1 MITPTFSVDQ
11 DDNFIKISIHVPYVK
26 SQDVEFY
33 IENNEFKFCLHPY
46 YLRLRFPGNIVED
59 DRAEASYD
67 ISKGDIN
74 VKLGKENPGEY
85 FPDLDLLTKLLARRE
100 NTRDQEKRQFSKTLI
115 EVVEN
120 KREHDDNDVESQ
132 MKQRLSE
139 FDEGKQVS
147 FKKLID
153 NNVNFYSAFL
163 YLLIALDFDWEI
175 EQEIPKQPELLI
187 TARYGFNGQY
197 NRYFTHVQETCNE
210 INEIKDPESST
221 FESRHR
227 DRIEAED
234 LKFDEE
240 YYMGDYTFDE
250 EIKRVMNYKTV
261 WWKLLRRI
269 QTTKEESN
277 SSIIDSSNG
286 DFSKSNPSNSKIEN
300 DVTSKQNQ
308 QSNCAT
314 FSLKNFLPFTKRE
327 QEIMLNLPNKEYLLD
342 DEKSIYLGLID
353 LLFAYS
359 YNHRVTESEN
369 TVESVWTVGK
379 LSSTISCLEH
389 FTTLKSVI
397 TASYRRALSYPLYR
411 NYELCE
417 KILQDVYVILKLG
430 RRAILKCLMELKELF
445 DHHDVYYV
453 YSKIWID
460 DYCVWCMKASDS
472 IIRSLAHQIH
482 HFKLPKSEIGWN
494 LEELAQLV
502 KEIEDE
508 DVI

>member
-1 MITPTFSVDQ
+1 MITPAFSVDQ
-11 DDNFIKISIHVPYVK
+11 DDNFIKINVHVPYVK
-26 SQDVEFY
+26 AQDVEFY
-33 IENNEFKFCLHPY
+33 IENNEFKFFLHPY

-59 DRAEASYD
+59 DRSEALLD

-74 VKLGKENPGEY
+74 VKLAKENPGEY
-85 FPDLDLLTKLLARRE
+85 FPDLDLLTKLLARQRE
-100 NTRDQEKRQFSKTLI
+100 NSRDQEKQKSSKTLI
-115 EVVEN
+115 EVVEE
-120 KREHDDNDVESQ
+120 KRGCDDNDVENR
-132 MKQRLSE
+132 MEKRFSE
-139 FDEGKQVS
+139 FDE
-147 FKKLID
+147 
-153 NNVNFYSAFL
+153 
-163 YLLIALDFDWEI
+163 ALDFDWEI

-187 TARYGFNGQY
+187 TTRYGFNEQY

-221 FESRHR
+221 FESRRR

-234 LKFDEE
+234 IKFDDE
-240 YYMGDYTFDE
+240 GDYASDE

-261 WWKLLRRI
+261 WWKLLRKI
-269 QTTKEESN
+269 QATKEESK
-277 SSIIDSSNG
+277 SSIVDSSNAESKPAITG
-286 DFSKSNPSNSKIEN
+286 ESSKSLGTSTTSNSSNSKIEN
-300 DVTSKQNQ
+300 EVIASAQNQ
-308 QSNCAT
+308 QSNGAT
-314 FSLKNFLPFTKRE
+314 FSKNFLQFTKRE

-359 YNHRVTESEN
+359 YNHRMTEGEN
-369 TVESVWTVGK
+369 TIESVWTVGK
-379 LSSTISCLEH
+379 LSSTISCLER
-389 FTTLKSVI
+389 FATLKSTI
-397 TASYRRALSYPLYR
+397 TALYRRALSYPLYR

-472 IIRSLAHQIH
+472 IIRALAHQIH
-482 HFKLPKSEIGWN
+482 NFKLTKSEIGWN
-494 LEELAQLV
+494 LEELEQLV
-502 KEIEDE
+502 KETED
-508 DVI
+508 